1 MSGNTLVLFGASGD
15 LTHRK
20 LLPALWKGFLHG
32 RLSNLEVIGVAR
44 RPWSDEMF
52 RHSAKNACEPK
63 DEARWSEFE
72 SRLTYVSADVSDADS
87 FNRLCRI
94 LDRKSNLLFFLATAP
109 ELFEPIS
116 TRLVGVKNSGFK
128 RLMIEKPFGN
138 DLASARNLHKAVI
151 KAFGDNVY
159 AVDHYLGKNV
169 VRNLLAL
176 RFSNRIFEGVW
187 NRKFIER
194 IDIHHAEELGVG
206 SRAGYYDSAG
216 ALNDMIQSHLLQI
229 LARVAMER
237 PKNWTPEEVAHQKS
251 KVLKSLKPSGEIV
264 FGQYEGYAQ
273 EVGHPTK
280 TETYCALKLFIDN
293 TRFKG
298 VPVYLSTGKRMDRS
312 FAKVV
317 VRFKP
322 TDFMG
327 SNPATTLTVQ
337 LQPEEHFTLT
347 VNLRRPG
354 QSMLEPFKMDYCSSC
369 EFDPHAPEAYE
380 ALFEDALKGKKSF
393 FTWWPEI
400 EASWKFVENVRKL
413 AKKEKIHPYA
423 PGTPGPSASQAL
435 FGKPD

>member
-1 MSGNTLVLFGASGD
+1 MASNTLVIFGASGD

-20 LLPALWKGFLHG
+20 LLPALWKGHLHG
-32 RLSNLEVIGVAR
+32 RLPDLDILGVAR
-44 RPWSDEMF
+44 RPWTDEIF
-52 RHSAKNACEPK
+52 RKSAKNACEPK
-63 DEARWSEFE
+63 DLSKWASFE
-72 SRLTYVSADVSDADS
+72 ERVTYVSADVSDSGS
-87 FNRLCRI
+87 FGHLCHL
-94 LDRKSNLLFFLATAP
+94 LDKNENLLFFLATSP

-128 RLMIEKPFGN
+128 RLMIEKPFGT
-138 DLASARNLHKAVI
+138 DLKSARRLHAAVH

-187 NRKFIER
+187 NKKFIER

-206 SRAGYYDSAG
+206 HRAAYYDGEG
-216 ALNDMIQSHLLQI
+216 ALNDMVQSHLLQI
-229 LARVAMER
+229 LARVAMEKPR
-237 PKNWTPEEVAHQKS
+237 KWTSEEVAREKAN
-251 KVLKSLKPSGEIV
+251 VLKKLKPEGTPV
-264 FGQYEGYAQ
+264 FGQYEGYVE
-273 EVGHPTK
+273 EVGHKTH
-280 TETYCALKLFIDN
+280 TETFCALKLSIDN
-293 TRFKG
+293 PRFRG
-298 VPVYLSTGKRMDRS
+298 VPVFITTGKRLGSS

-317 VRFKP
+317 VTFKP

-354 QSMLEPFKMDYCSSC
+354 QAIIEPFKMDYCSSC

-380 ALFEDALKGKKSF
+380 ALFDDALKGKKSF
-393 FTWWPEI
+393 FAWWPEI
-400 EASWKFVENVRKL
+400 EASWMFVEKVRKR
-413 AKKEKIHPYA
+413 AGGRVFPYA
-423 PGTPGPSASQAL
+423 PGTVGPVQA
-435 FGKPD
+435 KKWIQ